1 MLNFLSIQNI
11 VLINEAKLDF
21 VENYNY
27 KGGLFILSGETGSGK
42 SILLDALGLA
52 IGSRA
57 NVRLIGEA
65 SNSAVVIA
73 EFDITNNLK
82 CREILNNYQL
92 LDQENSNFLRI
103 RRIIYKD
110 EANNHSSKIY
120 VNDNSISLT
129 LLTQIGN
136 NLIEI
141 NGQHYQHGLLN
152 SNIHH
157 LILDEFANHQP
168 SLQNLRST
176 VESLKIIDEKINS
189 FNQELLQKQREQE
202 YLNHIIAELES
213 ANIEEGEDERLK
225 SIKNQM
231 INRDKVVNFIGELN
245 NFLNQSGSQLLMAD
259 RLISRQQ
266 NLINNFFNQEADNFE
281 EDLKII
287 NQQNEQLELIIS
299 KNDKLMRKFS
309 SEDYNIAEIDERL
322 FLIRNLMRK
331 FDCKTEQF
339 QALIDDAK
347 NKLVNLN
354 NEEKSFHNWQEE
366 KNKLLAEYHQLAKK
380 ISDNRN
386 KAGLELAQ
394 KVEEELIFLKM
405 PRAKFKV
412 KIESIY
418 QNGDNNIYHQNGYD
432 KVSFVVAI
440 NNDKFEDIAKVASGG
455 ELSRFMLA
463 LKVALINIKSVP
475 TIIFDEIDSGIGGA
489 TASAVGRRLKFLAE
503 KLQIFVVTHQ
513 PQIAS
518 QASQHFRI
526 SKTMVTN
533 QQHQQVVNTIIEK
546 LDEETRKNE
555 IARMLSGDEVSE
567 EALAVAKQLIQS

>member
-73 EFDITNNLK
+73 EFDIANNLK

-92 LDQENSNFLRI
+92 LDQESPNLLRI

-110 EANNHSSKIY
+110 EANNHGSKIY

-129 LLTQIGN
+129 LLTQIGD

-152 SNIHH
+152 NNIHH

-168 SLQNLRST
+168 LLQNLRST

-202 YLNHIIAELES
+202 YLNHIIAELEL

-287 NQQNEQLELIIS
+287 NQQNEQLELMIS
-299 KNDKLMRKFS
+299 RNDKLIRKFS
-309 SEDYNIAEIDERL
+309 SEDYNISEIDERL

-339 QALIDDAK
+339 QALIDDSK
-347 NKLVNLN
+347 NKLANLN

-394 KVEEELIFLKM
+394 KVEEELMFLKM

-418 QNGDNNIYHQNGYD
+418 QNGDNNVYHQNGYD
-432 KVSFVVAI
+432 KISFVVAI
-440 NNDKFEDIAKVASGG
+440 NNDRFEDIAKVASGG

-526 SKTMVTN
+526 SKIMVTN
-533 QQHQQVVNTIIEK
+533 QQHQQVVNTVIEK
-546 LDEETRKNE
+546 LDDETRKNE